1 MVVAS
6 PDASFDT
13 GLDLWAIRSMSVS
26 AGLRYTRRLLT
37 RSRSQTGKNLLAEHD
52 LADFTIACQRPT
64 ALQVDGESL
73 GDVDEVH
80 FTAHQDALRV
90 FV

>member
-1 MVVAS
+1 M
-6 PDASFDT
+6 
-13 GLDLWAIRSMSVS
+13 
-26 AGLRYTRRLLT
+26 
-37 RSRSQTGKNLLAEHD
+37 AEHD